1 MLLLIDEVV
10 GGAGVRVA
18 GGILTG
24 LEEVVL
30 KVVLL
35 GWLEVSGCGLGRL
48 LREQV
53 LRLVVLD
60 T

>member
-1 MLLLIDEVV
+1 MLLIDEVV
-10 GGAGVRVA
+10 GGARVRVA

-35 GWLEVSGCGLGRL
+35 GWLKVSGCRLGRL
-48 LREQV
+48 RRERL

>member
-1 MLLLIDEVV
+1 MLVIDEVV
-10 GGAGVRVA
+10 GGARVRVA

-35 GWLEVSGCGLGRL
+35 GLLKVSGGGLGRL
-48 LREQV
+48 LRERL
-53 LRLVVLD
+53 LRLVFLD

>member
-1 MLLLIDEVV
+1 MIDEVV
-10 GGAGVRVA
+10 GGARVRVA

-35 GWLEVSGCGLGRL
+35 GLLKVSGGGLGRL
-48 LREQV
+48 LRERL
-53 LRLVVLD
+53 LRLVFLD

>member
-1 MLLLIDEVV
+1 MLLIDEVV
-10 GGAGVRVA
+10 GRAGVRVT

-30 KVVLL
+30 KVVHL
-35 GWLEVSGCGLGRL
+35 GWLKVSGCRLGRL
-48 LREQV
+48 LRERL

>member
-1 MLLLIDEVV
+1 VSMLLLIDEVV
-10 GGAGVRVA
+10 GGARVRVA

-35 GWLEVSGCGLGRL
+35 GWLKVSGC
-48 LREQV
+48 
-53 LRLVVLD
+53 
-60 T
+60 